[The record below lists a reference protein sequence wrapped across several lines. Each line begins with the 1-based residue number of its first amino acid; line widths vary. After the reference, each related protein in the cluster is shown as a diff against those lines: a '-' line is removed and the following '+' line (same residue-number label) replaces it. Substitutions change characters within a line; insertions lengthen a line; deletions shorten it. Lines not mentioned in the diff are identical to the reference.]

1 MSNLVPF
8 NEIESMAIAVSKS
21 GLFGMKT
28 PDQAIALMLLCQ
40 AEGLHPAIAARDYHI
55 IQGRPALKADAML
68 ARFQQAGGKVEWKVY
83 TDMLWFART
92 NETTLSTIELAR
104 KNYDRIESQFP
115 ELVDKLRNDDSNFE
129 HGFNSG
135 VVAAIRY
142 MLDLKE
148 TDLENARQNF
158 PDLDS

>member
-1 MSNLVPF
+1 MKYSDVF
-8 NEIESMAIAVSKS
+8 KEMIE
-21 GLFGMKT
+21 
-28 PDQAIALMLLCQ
+28 
-40 AEGLHPAIAARDYHI
+40 LHS
-55 IQGRPALKADAML
+55 
-68 ARFQQAGGKVEWKVY
+68 VY